1 MPRLALAT
9 LGDVALF
16 SGERR
21 CELPSTAKAR
31 LLLVYLAMHA
41 GRPISRD
48 ELAAIGWPESD
59 EDRARASLST
69 ALWAIRKS
77 LADAGAGADAL
88 VAGRTAVTFAAEIAV
103 DAVRFEQAAA
113 AGDDVEA
120 DRLYAGPFLRDEY
133 GDWAIAQRERLA
145 QLAESVLARLLARTP
160 DPLAARRLLLSDPY
174 AELAYR
180 VLIDDALARGR
191 FATARAYAKRAA
203 DAFAEL
209 GTTPPFAA
217 GDTYAALFSDA
228 ASDRQRTNL
237 GLETTSFIGRDDD
250 LGHVAHLLDEH
261 RLVTLLG
268 PGGTGKTRLAR
279 EVALRAVARHAEG
292 AWFVDLAPLAE
303 NADIDVAVLRAL
315 GAREDPQRGA
325 ADVLDE
331 TLAQHDVLLV
341 LDNCEHV
348 VDAVADMVARVL
360 PAAPLTRF
368 LATSREPLRLAGEW
382 LVDVAPLVADDAV
395 ALFAERAR
403 AADRRFALGDEPVR
417 ALVREICGALDGLP
431 LAIELAAARV
441 RYDPLESIRASLHD
455 EPTGPAGTLR
465 NVAPRARS
473 LRSSI
478 AWSVNRLEPAVRTVF
493 GRAGIFA
500 GAFDESGLVAVAGDG
515 ARGALDTLVGR
526 SLVATVDVRG
536 RRRYRLLETTR
547 AYARELFAADPAAA
561 DVRTAYARDV
571 LEHAMTARE
580 RLLGPG
586 APGALLE
593 LDDAAPDVTAALEI
607 VFAAGPESAP
617 AAVNAVYR
625 LARYWNERGAHAH
638 AEGWF
643 ARAAALDVA
652 PNLRGELA
660 YARSLL
666 KGTARDSVTMEAAL
680 REALEWFEIAGDLQG
695 QARCWN
701 GLGIVHQNRLQ
712 YGGAR
717 SAFERSLALAAGGRR
732 PARHR
737 LRALE
742 LGRQRDPRRRRLR
755 RGGALLRR
763 GAADLRRRGGALGAR
778 ERVRQRGLD
787 EAPRWAPAKRPIG
800 RWRPPSRWPRRPAR
814 PTPWRL
820 PTPRPPARP
829 RARASS
835 IWRSRVPS
843 GSRRVAAP
851 LTYLSEAL
859 RGTRLR
865 AAPCRRRRARPAL
878 PGRGSRGARALRGGV
893 RSARARPGR
902 RPAAGDRPGR
912 RGDGRRARRRRSAR
926 AAARGPG
933 GARTGR
939 PAFETKLRAAA

>member
-1 MPRLALAT
+1 
-9 LGDVALF
+9 
-16 SGERR
+16 
-21 CELPSTAKAR
+21 
-31 LLLVYLAMHA
+31 
-41 GRPISRD
+41 
-48 ELAAIGWPESD
+48 
-59 EDRARASLST
+59 
-69 ALWAIRKS
+69 
-77 LADAGAGADAL
+77 
-88 VAGRTAVTFAAEIAV
+88 
-103 DAVRFEQAAA
+103 
-113 AGDDVEA
+113 
-120 DRLYAGPFLRDEY
+120 
-133 GDWAIAQRERLA
+133 LA

-217 GDTYAALFSDA
+217 GDIYAALFSDA

-315 GAREDPQRGA
+315 GVREDPQRGA

-417 ALVREICGALDGLP
+417 SLVREICGALDGLP

-441 RYDPLESIRASLHD
+441 RFDPLESIRASLRD
-455 EPTGPAGTLR
+455 DPTGPAGTLR

-478 AWSVNRLEPAVRTVF
+478 AWSVNRLEPAVRGMF

-547 AYARELFAADPAAA
+547 AYARELLAADPAAA

-571 LEHAMTARE
+571 LEHAMAARE

-586 APGALLE
+586 APAALLE

-617 AAVNAVYR
+617 AAVNAVFR

-652 PNLRGELA
+652 PSLRAELA

-666 KGTARDSVTMEAAL
+666 KGTARDSAAMEAAL
-680 REALEWFEIAGDLQG
+680 REALEWFESAGDLQG

-712 YGGAR
+712 YDAAR
-717 SAFERSLALAAGGRR
+717 SAFERSLALQRVVGDRLGIAFALSNLAANAIHDGEDYAAAERFYDEALPIFDGAAALS
-732 PARHR
+732 ARVSVYVNVAWTKRH
-737 LRALE
+737 LGAGEAADRALAT
-742 LGRQRDPRRRRLR
+742 
-755 RGGALLRR
+755 ALALAEKT
-763 GAADLRRRGGALGAR
+763 GSADTLAFAYTAAACQAASAGEFDLAESRAAR
-778 ERVRQRGLD
+778 VATL
-787 EAPRWAPAKRPIG
+787 
-800 RWRPPSRWPRRPAR
+800 
-814 PTPWRL
+814 
-820 PTPRPPARP
+820 
-829 RARASS
+829 
-835 IWRSRVPS
+835 
-843 GSRRVAAP
+843 AAP

-859 RGTRLR
+859 LARACALHQAGDDALARRCLAAALAARERCGEGFEALERDLVAGLPLAIDPAAAATADVLDAGDLR
-865 AAPCRRRRARPAL
+865 ALLREAPAVAVPA
-878 PGRGSRGARALRGGV
+878 GGV
-893 RSARARPGR
+893 
-902 RPAAGDRPGR
+902 
-912 RGDGRRARRRRSAR
+912 
-926 AAARGPG
+926 
-933 GARTGR
+933 
-939 PAFETKLRAAA
+939 